1 MSDKK
6 APSLTVSVSGRMLFI
21 EVPSTRAEA
30 LLRYLRSKGVSSS
43 PPSPHREGTDSIELG
58 KSMKADAVQT
68 LLDKWAA

>member
-1 MSDKK
+1 MSDNK
-6 APSLTVSVSGRMLFI
+6 AARLTVSVSGHMLFI

-58 KSMKADAVQT
+58 RSMKAEVVQAI
-68 LLDKWAA
+68 LNKWAA